1 MVVASWLGKVKVRD
15 AMVNRN
21 EDDKD
26 EWMMVLMLLA
36 SRGRKLGSTATAT
49 VAATTTH
56 GEDRTSLW
64 VPFHCFVGCAEGSD
78 GRGARVQGRP
88 LGRGPRLLG
97 FESRRFLV
105 RESWAA
111 GWKRMRTADGV
122 GVGRW
127 SSSAPRSGAQG
138 RHLIEHV
145 LGMQLS

>member
-56 GEDRTSLW
+56 GEDRTS
-64 VPFHCFVGCAEGSD
+64 
-78 GRGARVQGRP
+78 
-88 LGRGPRLLG
+88 
-97 FESRRFLV
+97 RRFLV

-138 RHLIEHV
+138 SEGSLCGVVSVMAWV
-145 LGMQLS
+145 LGWGFVHRGLWCMKAVV